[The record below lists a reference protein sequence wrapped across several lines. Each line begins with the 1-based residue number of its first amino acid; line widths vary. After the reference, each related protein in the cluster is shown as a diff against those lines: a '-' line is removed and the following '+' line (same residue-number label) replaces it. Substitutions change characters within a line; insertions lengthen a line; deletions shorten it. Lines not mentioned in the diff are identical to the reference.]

1 MFETQANSL
10 FHRLAKGTNWALE
23 SDNAKVSKWVM
34 KGLITLAL
42 PLVGVVGKDLF
53 DAYKKTQPN
62 DELLSRPI
70 LAVFPSLKN
79 VVGQGD
85 PLVLWAI
92 MALAVISLG
101 IVVLASLVSI
111 RAWRNTRL
119 APVPDAKFAFPAP
132 NAKQLLKKL
141 GESPDD
147 YKVVGGVIEIARH
160 PFIVCEPAISGW
172 DCLPSAT
179 DTAEVR
185 IEHEFGLDFTVDE
198 ALIKGI
204 EPPSGANNKKYSLI
218 ETPLDYLDASSKL
231 CLKVHLT
238 DYRTVKQFGE
248 MVRGEQNTTRRHDWG
263 SIFPEDQKIP
273 NSLCLH
279 FLVQLADGS
288 ILCMRR
294 RKISD
299 YSQDQISI
307 SAEEQF
313 AEIDM
318 HAGPEQAMNHWFRR
332 ALCEEIFPLRAKDSG
347 MLERHWKEV
356 KHVVHAMRIFSV
368 FYEEEYANYSLFGY
382 TKLNLDLQDYK
393 AMFERLARSHASGRD
408 KEGCYFLLS
417 KREAITFATTG
428 KGLLQPIWGGKS
440 CLFGDAEAYRPHSSS
455 RYRLLTF
462 LLSVGA
468 INGCEPANNGEKQSA
483 RRISKLKADLAQAE
497 SDALRVHLA
506 QQAAKS

>member
-1 MFETQANSL
+1 MFETQASSL
-10 FHRLAKGTNWALE
+10 FRRLAKGSHWAFE
-23 SDNAKVSKWVM
+23 NDNAKVSKWVM

-53 DAYKKTQPN
+53 DAYKKAQPN
-62 DELLSRPI
+62 DDPLSGHI
-70 LAVFPSLKN
+70 LAVFPSLKD
-79 VVGQGD
+79 VVGQGG

-92 MALAVISLG
+92 VALAVISLG
-101 IVVLASLVSI
+101 IVVLASLVGI
-111 RAWRNTRL
+111 RAWRNTRP
-119 APVPDAKFAFPAP
+119 APVPDAKFAYPAP

-172 DCLPSAT
+172 DCLPSAA
-179 DTAEVR
+179 DAAEVR
-185 IEHEFGLDFTVDE
+185 IEHEFGLDFAVDE
-198 ALIKGI
+198 ALIKDV

-218 ETPLDYLDASSKL
+218 ETPLDYLDASSRL

-238 DYRTVKQFGE
+238 DYRTVKRFGE
-248 MVRGEQNTTRRHDWG
+248 MVRGEQNTARRHDWG

-288 ILCMRR
+288 VLCMLR
-294 RKISD
+294 RKTSD

-318 HAGPEQAMNHWFRR
+318 HAGPEQAMDHWFRR
-332 ALCEEIFPLRAKDSG
+332 ALCEEIFPLRANDSG

-382 TKLNLDLQDYK
+382 AKLDLDLQDYK
-393 AMFERLARSHASGRD
+393 EMFERLARSHASGRD
-408 KEGCYFLLS
+408 KEGCYFVLS
-417 KREAITFATTG
+417 KREAIAFATTG
-428 KGLLQPIWGGKS
+428 KGLLDPIWSGAS
-440 CLFGDAEAYRPHSSS
+440 CVFGEDEAYRPHSSS

-468 INGCEPANNGEKQSA
+468 IDGREPANSDEKQSA
-483 RRISKLKADLAQAE
+483 RRIKTLKAELAQVE
-497 SDALRVHLA
+497 RDALYVQLA
-506 QQAAKS
+506 EQAARS